1 MESQLI
7 DFSKIDLEALSPEK
21 RRRLLQLDRERKSR
35 KSDALR
41 QYKMLPAPLEFH
53 KTAKD
58 YAILMGGNRSGKTES
73 LCADVAMTARDMH
86 PFFETKHIKTLWV
99 GSTTWQSV
107 GEVLWKEKLKRY
119 IPPSLIKEIV
129 WHNKQRGI
137 PLYVIL
143 YNGKTIEFKSY
154 EQGREAFQARSVPY
168 IALDE
173 QVAQGI
179 MEECQMRIIDCD
191 GVIRQALT
199 PVIYQEYLKKI
210 VDAPP
215 PDYWIGY
222 ANLNDNRRSRG
233 GFVPDRRI
241 DALIESWPESVRK
254 TRIEGRFAAF
264 EGVVFQEW
272 DPINHLVLPR
282 NLPKS
287 WEWYISIDFG
297 YNNPFCAL
305 LVAKDPDGC
314 YWFVD
319 EHFQSHTLMQDHAKV
334 LQKWKDKYPIKD
346 IFTDHAAQDRAELD
360 ALGIH
365 TKPQKKNVVRS
376 IEAMSSALRIMGNG
390 RSRVKIFRDMS
401 NDPRGC
407 PNLIREIPAYRWA
420 EKQEDKNAKEEVIKL
435 DDHAVDAA
443 KGLIFSL
450 EKKFQRQSGSMV
462 VNA

>member
-7 DFSKIDLEALSPEK
+7 DFSKIDIEKLPPDK
-21 RRRLLQLDRERKSR
+21 RRRLLQLLREKKTRQL
-35 KSDALR
+35 DALR
-41 QYKMLPAPLEFH
+41 KYKILPAPAQFH
-53 KTAKD
+53 KTEKP
-58 YAILMGGNRSGKTES
+58 YAILLGGNRSGKTEA

-86 PFFETKHIKTLWV
+86 PHFDTKHIKNLWV

-107 GEVLWKEKLKRY
+107 GEVLWKEKLKHY
-119 IPPSLIKEIV
+119 IPASLIKNII

-137 PLYVIL
+137 PLYLELHNEKV
-143 YNGKTIEFKSY
+143 IEFKSY
-154 EQGREAFQARSVPY
+154 EQGREAFQARSIPY

-173 QVAQGI
+173 QASEGI
-179 MEECQMRIIDCD
+179 WQECQMRVLDCD

-199 PVIYQEYLKKI
+199 PIIYQEYLKKI

-215 PDYWIGY
+215 PEYWIGY

-233 GFVPDRRI
+233 GFVPDHGI
-241 DALIESWPESVRK
+241 DSLIQSWPESVRK

-264 EGVVFQEW
+264 AGVVFQEW
-272 DPINHLVLPR
+272 NPEEHLVLPR
-282 NLPKS
+282 DLPKS

-346 IFTDHAAQDRAELD
+346 IFADHAAQDRAELD

-365 TKPQKKNVVRS
+365 TKAQKKNVVRS
-376 IEAMSSALRIMGNG
+376 IEAMSGALRIMGNNK
-390 RSRVKIFRDMS
+390 SRVKIFRDMA

-420 EKQEDKNAKEEVIKL
+420 EKKEEFNAKEEVIKL

-443 KGLIFSL
+443 KALIFSL
-450 EKKFQRQSGSMV
+450 EYKFIRQSGSMV